1 MFFEIEKSNLP
12 LEDSLNGV
20 MAFTAN
26 VTLRLILANLRL
38 TAKFL
43 AVVRLSDK
51 PLTPSEKKT
60 DDEKKLSRN
69 YNLLKKKLMKC

>member
-26 VTLRLILANLRL
+26 VTLRLILANQRL

-43 AVVRLSDK
+43 AVVRLSDNSINT
-51 PLTPSEKKT
+51 LRE
-60 DDEKKLSRN
+60 EN
-69 YNLLKKKLMKC
+69 

>member
-1 MFFEIEKSNLP
+1 MFFEIEKSNCP
-12 LEDSLNGV
+12 WKSLNGV

-43 AVVRLSDK
+43 AVVRLSDNSINT
-51 PLTPSEKKT
+51 L
-60 DDEKKLSRN
+60 
-69 YNLLKKKLMKC
+69 

>member
-1 MFFEIEKSNLP
+1 MLMFFEIEKSNLP

-43 AVVRLSDK
+43 AVVRLSDNSINT
-51 PLTPSEKKT
+51 LWEQNQWWKKII
-60 DDEKKLSRN
+60 KGL
-69 YNLLKKKLMKC
+69 

>member
-43 AVVRLSDK
+43 AVLRLSDNSINTLREQK
-51 PLTPSEKKT
+51 PMMKK
-60 DDEKKLSRN
+60 N
-69 YNLLKKKLMKC
+69 YQGIIIS

>member
-20 MAFTAN
+20 MAN
-26 VTLRLILANLRL
+26 VTLRLILANQRL

-43 AVVRLSDK
+43 AVVRLSDNSINT
-51 PLTPSEKKT
+51 LRE
-60 DDEKKLSRN
+60 EN
-69 YNLLKKKLMKC
+69 

>member
-12 LEDSLNGV
+12 LKDSLNGV

-43 AVVRLSDK
+43 AVVRL
-51 PLTPSEKKT
+51 
-60 DDEKKLSRN
+60 
-69 YNLLKKKLMKC
+69 